1 MRKAISPILSAAIL
15 GGALLLCSPSHTA
28 PTSMHTHDEPI
39 AFHAPTKVNCID
51 LAGIIT
57 TCKP

>member
-15 GGALLLCSPSHTA
+15 GGALILCSPSHA
-28 PTSMHTHDEPI
+28 ASTSMHTHDEPI

-51 LAGIIT
+51 LAGLLT
-57 TCKP
+57 VC